1 MADDLS
7 IVGPLTDRIEVG
19 HDQYQNYL
27 MDHTLAFAF
36 VLSCNSVIESPTQKG
51 GKFSASI
58 RFSF

>member
-1 MADDLS
+1 M
-7 IVGPLTDRIEVG
+7 TDRIEVG
-19 HDQYQNYL
+19 HDQNYS

-36 VLSCNSVIESPTQKG
+36 VLSCNSVIESTTQKG